1 MGPLKNLPLAF
12 STLPFKEFPLNPI
25 DLLSP
30 DQYTLVYNVLS
41 FGTAVMFGAFV
52 YFRTQMKEVNEKYR
66 SAIAVSAVVVGI
78 AGYHYY
84 RIWSDF
90 GEMKMNEGYR
100 YADWLITVPLLII
113 ELLVVLGVSGETRK
127 RLMKSLLPATV
138 LMIGLG
144 YPGEIS
150 ADSGTKWLFWVLAM
164 IPFAFILWTLYGQLK
179 AAATRETPAV
189 AAAIK
194 NATYVLLITW
204 LVYPIAY
211 LFPVFDASSGTLETL
226 RQVGYTFADITAKGL
241 YGLMIVGIAKARSS
255 AN

>member
-1 MGPLKNLPLAF
+1 M
-12 STLPFKEFPLNPI
+12 NPI

-30 DQYTLVYNVLS
+30 DQYTLVYNLLS

-52 YFRTQMKEVNEKYR
+52 YFLTQMKAVKDQYR
-66 SAIAVSAVVVGI
+66 SAVSVSAVVVGI

-113 ELLVVLGVSGETRK
+113 ELLIVLGVSAELRK
-127 RLMKSLLPATV
+127 KLMTSLIPATV

-144 YPGEIS
+144 YPGEIAES
-150 ADSGTKWLFWVLAM
+150 SGTKWTFWVLAM
-164 IPFAFILWTLYGQLK
+164 IPFAYILWTLYGQLQ
-179 AAATRETPAV
+179 AASKRETPAV
-189 AAAIK
+189 AKAIK
-194 NATYVLLITW
+194 NATVVLLATW
-204 LVYPIAY
+204 MVYPIAY
-211 LFPVFDASSGTLETL
+211 LFPVFDADSGTLETL

-241 YGLMIVGIAKARSS
+241 YGLMVIGIAKARS
-255 AN
+255 AENA

>member
-1 MGPLKNLPLAF
+1 M
-12 STLPFKEFPLNPI
+12 NPVE
-25 DLLSP
+25 LLSR

-52 YFRTQMKEVNEKYR
+52 YFLTQMKAVKEQYR
-66 SAIAVSAVVVGI
+66 SAVSVSAVVVGI
-78 AGYHYY
+78 AGYHYF

-113 ELLVVLGVSGETRK
+113 ELLIVLGVSADLRK

-144 YPGEIS
+144 YPGEVAS
-150 ADSGTKWLFWVLAM
+150 ASGTKWLFWVLAM
-164 IPFAFILWTLYGQLK
+164 IPFVFILWTLYGQLQ
-179 AAATRETPAV
+179 AAATRETPEV

-194 NATYVLLITW
+194 NATYVLLATR

-211 LFPVFDASSGTLETL
+211 LFPVFDANSGTLETL

-241 YGLMIVGIAKARSS
+241 YGLMVVGIAKARSNAES
-255 AN
+255 

>member
-1 MGPLKNLPLAF
+1 M
-12 STLPFKEFPLNPI
+12 NPI

-30 DQYTLVYNVLS
+30 DQYTLVYNLLS

-52 YFRTQMKEVNEKYR
+52 YFLTQMKAVKDQYR
-66 SAIAVSAVVVGI
+66 SAVSVSAVVVGI

-113 ELLVVLGVSGETRK
+113 ELLIVLGVSSELRK
-127 RLMKSLLPATV
+127 KLMASLIPATV

-144 YPGEIS
+144 YPGEIAES
-150 ADSGTKWLFWVLAM
+150 SGTKWLFWVLAM
-164 IPFAFILWTLYGQLK
+164 IPFAYILWTLYGQLQ
-179 AAATRETPAV
+179 AASKRETPAV
-189 AAAIK
+189 AKAIK
-194 NATYVLLITW
+194 NATVVLLATW
-204 LVYPIAY
+204 MVYPVAY
-211 LFPVFDASSGTLETL
+211 LFPVFDADSGTLETL

-241 YGLMIVGIAKARSS
+241 YGLMVIGIAKARSTEN
-255 AN
+255 A